1 MANWLTHCFVR
12 WNFKGGFRQT
22 PGAEKWN
29 TWPEYFKKHGY
40 YTKGC
45 GKITQPRDP
54 ADFDPQ
60 SWTGNKYSGYNGQ
73 GSCPLKNLEG
83 KNKSHGC
90 PVPASLNYTGYPDYK
105 TLATAKELLQN
116 ATLADQQARARTDGQ
131 SGQPFW
137 IGVGFVKPHMPHVFP
152 EEFLDVVP
160 QTADIEIATN
170 QYMPKGTPFIEWG
183 SGYEVPASGPNSP
196 PDQWTAQDWRRNYYA
211 AAAFS
216 DHLLGELLAELE
228 SLGKANDTIIIM
240 TADRESCSSVLWHSR
255 IPL

>member
-1 MANWLTHCFVR
+1 MWDFV
-12 WNFKGGFRQT
+12 GGFRKT

-45 GKITQPRDP
+45 GKITHPGDP

-60 SWTGNKYSGYNGQ
+60 SWTGNAFSGYHGQ
-73 GSCPLKNLEG
+73 GSCPHKT
-83 KNKSHGC
+83 KDSHGC

-116 ATLADQQARARTDGQ
+116 ATQQDKDMRLRTNGE

-152 EEFLDVVP
+152 AEFLDVVP
-160 QTADIEIATN
+160 ATAEIEIATN
-170 QYMPKGTPFIEWG
+170 QYK
-183 SGYEVPASGPNSP
+183 
-196 PDQWTAQDWRRNYYA
+196 
-211 AAAFS
+211 
-216 DHLLGELLAELE
+216 
-228 SLGKANDTIIIM
+228 
-240 TADRESCSSVLWHSR
+240 
-255 IPL
+255 